1 MIRFSFFVFR
11 YAYKFSELEKIN
23 EYAEVRR
30 VKKMRKRSFHE
41 LVMENKKELM
51 TNTEYLNQLEEKLEQ
66 RFKQK

>member
-1 MIRFSFFVFR
+1 MFR
-11 YAYKFSELEKIN
+11 HAYKFSELEKIN

-51 TNTEYLNQLEEKLEQ
+51 TDTEYLHQLEEKLEQ

>member
-1 MIRFSFFVFR
+1 MCKH
-11 YAYKFSELEKIN
+11 AYKFSELEKMKK
-23 EYAEVRR
+23 YAEVRR

>member
-1 MIRFSFFVFR
+1 M
-11 YAYKFSELEKIN
+11 
-23 EYAEVRR
+23 
-30 VKKMRKRSFHE
+30 KKMRKRYFYE